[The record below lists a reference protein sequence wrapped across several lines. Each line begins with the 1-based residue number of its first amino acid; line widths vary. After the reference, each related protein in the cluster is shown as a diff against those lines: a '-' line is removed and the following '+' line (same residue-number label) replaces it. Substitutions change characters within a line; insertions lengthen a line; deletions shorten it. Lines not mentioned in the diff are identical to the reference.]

1 MCAVEEKWSRVGKMP
16 YGEITAHCGTN
27 ETHIICIGG
36 EPRHGHNDN
45 TDSVVQIAEVIDL
58 TANQA

>member
-1 MCAVEEKWSRVGKMP
+1 MP
-16 YGEITAHCGTN
+16 YGEITSHCGTN

-45 TDSVVQIAEVIDL
+45 TDSVVQIAKVSHLAEGTQPL
-58 TANQA
+58 F